1 MAFIIAEIGTSHE
14 GNLEKARA
22 LVDCACDAGADAVK
36 FQWVYAE
43 EILHPKTGF
52 VKLPTGNI
60 PLYDRFKALEC
71 PFSVYEKLRDYSEKK
86 GVKFVCSPF
95 GLRSLV
101 ELLEL
106 SPYAVKIASPELN
119 HYPLLH
125 ALADYRKNLSL
136 SGKKTVPVILSSGV
150 STLTDIEKALD
161 ILSLDSLKS
170 ASALEAGEVSEK
182 SETSETSE
190 TTEPRVLTK
199 TCEASVERGVKA
211 ANDENGGIAD
221 LTLLHCITSYPAPES
236 EYNLRLIENLSSIF
250 GLPCGLSDHSLD
262 PVLVPVLSILCGGKM
277 IEKHITL
284 SRKTSGLDDPVA
296 LEGEQFAL
304 MVHAVHQTEAL
315 LKRYGKER
323 GQKEMFSQLSESYPM
338 EKIQAVLGNGVKK
351 LAPSEKENYGRT
363 NRSLHYM
370 KDLPAGKIIEPK
382 DLAPLRTEKVLEPGI
397 SPEYLDLLLGK
408 KLCRPVQDGAGVKLE
423 DFMQ

>member
-1 MAFIIAEIGTSHE
+1 MAFIIAEIGTSHQ
-14 GNLEKARA
+14 GSLDKAKA
-22 LVDCACDAGADAVK
+22 LVDCACDAGANAVK

-71 PFSVYEKLRDYSEKK
+71 PFSFYEKLRDYSEKK
-86 GVKFVCSPF
+86 GVKFICSPF
-95 GLRSLV
+95 GLRSLS

-119 HYPLLH
+119 HYPLLN
-125 ALADYRKNLSL
+125 ALADYRKNLFL
-136 SGKKTVPVILSSGV
+136 SRKKNVPVILSSGV
-150 STLTDIEKALD
+150 STLTDIEKAVN
-161 ILSLDSLKS
+161 ILSLDSL
-170 ASALEAGEVSEK
+170 
-182 SETSETSE
+182 
-190 TTEPRVLTK
+190 TEN
-199 TCEASVERGVKA
+199 S
-211 ANDENGGIAD
+211 D

-262 PVLVPVLSILCGGKM
+262 PVLVPVLSVLCGGKM

-304 MVHAVHQTEAL
+304 MVHAVGQTEAL

-323 GQKEMFSQLSESYPM
+323 GQKEMFSQLCESYPM
-338 EKIQAVLGNGVKK
+338 EKIQAALGSGIKK

-370 KDLPAGKIIEPK
+370 KNLPAGKILESG

-397 SPEYLDLLLGK
+397 SPEFLNLLLGK
-408 KLCRPVQDGAGVKLE
+408 RLCRDVQDGDGVKLE